1 MITNDKR
8 QDGYLFVLD
17 TIEGTEESLANWQS
31 RTIGVGEIPPPQLLY
46 VYNGARPVRRTNEE
60 VRDLKQR
67 VELTA
72 VGESKIDGVVSKLA
86 SLSTSME
93 TKFEEK
99 IGEAR
104 TILSE
109 KMEGV
114 FAQQQK
120 DNQEFQREL
129 ILGNQAFQANMFN
142 MFVTTQQDTVNYIN
156 ESHKGINK
164 LS

>member
-1 MITNDKR
+1 MVWFRNWHPLARQWKR
-8 QDGYLFVLD
+8 NL
-17 TIEGTEESLANWQS
+17 
-31 RTIGVGEIPPPQLLY
+31 R
-46 VYNGARPVRRTNEE
+46 
-60 VRDLKQR
+60 
-67 VELTA
+67 
-72 VGESKIDGVVSKLA
+72 
-86 SLSTSME
+86 
-93 TKFEEK
+93 K